1 VRLSESARVLYRYH
15 PLFGNE
21 LVAFGDVAEVS
32 HGEAGMTR
40 SQIEALLTPVPTFR
54 TRDGLE
60 VETWTFFTLD
70 KDGVALTVVYDL
82 GIMQARSFKNGFAQ
96 NELA

>member
-1 VRLSESARVLYRYH
+1 VRLSKSARVLYRYH

-21 LVAFGDVAEVS
+21 LEAFGDVAEVS

-40 SQIEALLTPVPTFR
+40 SQVEALLTPVPTFR
-54 TRDGLE
+54 APDGLE
-60 VETWTFFTLD
+60 VETLTFGTLD

-82 GIMQARSFKNGFAQ
+82 GIMKGRLFKNGFVR
-96 NELA
+96 NELS